1 MPMPDFVRS
10 LREHVGHDPLWLM
23 GATAVVVRDDGGAPQ
38 VLLVRRAD
46 DGRWT
51 PVTGIVDPGEHPATA
66 AVRETAEEAGIV
78 CEVEALAA
86 VSVTEPVRYANG
98 DVSQYVDHT
107 FRCRFVSGEPHPVDG
122 EASEVGWF
130 AVEDMPAMDAVFR
143 SRIDAALQRPGL
155 APYDLD
161 PAVG

>member
-1 MPMPDFVRS
+1 MPMPDFVRR
-10 LREHVGHDPLWLM
+10 LREHVGHEPLWLM
-23 GATAVVVRDDGGAPQ
+23 GATAVVVREDGAL
-38 VLLVRRAD
+38 LLVRRAD

-86 VSVTEPVRYANG
+86 VSVTDPVRYANG

-107 FRCRFVSGEPHPVDG
+107 FRCRYVSGEPHPVDG
-122 EASEVGWF
+122 EASDVRWF
-130 AVEDMPAMDAVFR
+130 AAGELPAMDAVFR
-143 SRIDAALQRPGL
+143 HRIRAALDRGGL
-155 APYDLD
+155 APYDL
-161 PAVG
+161 P